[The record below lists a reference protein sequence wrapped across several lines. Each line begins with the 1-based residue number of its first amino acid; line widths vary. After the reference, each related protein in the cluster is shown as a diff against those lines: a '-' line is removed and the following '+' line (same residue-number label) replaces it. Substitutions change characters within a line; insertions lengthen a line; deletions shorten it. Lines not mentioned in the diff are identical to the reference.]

1 MPIPKCLYS
10 SVSWFSNAFIIVM
23 QDCHPARVLS
33 NIDEAKRAFGSGEPF
48 DTSLTS
54 PIEHVELACDEVT
67 KMHAKY
73 LNDRSLTSK
82 HWIIGAET
90 RATGGRVAD
99 EYGVTFLFVT
109 KAWAKTRA
117 MVTTKTWPSTPWP
130 DRFVGYMDEL
140 AEYVQ
145 SRKHEIGQVAAS
157 DLWPFTLVHGDFH
170 GHNILIKD
178 DGPRPDTVILDFQ
191 ILQLAD
197 PVADLGK
204 LLLFALSPEVRRAN
218 EERLVRKS
226 YDAMLEAGLDGETYP
241 FSLYFDRYKF
251 EGAVAVMMV
260 VSLLD
265 TLMADGKDDEH
276 IVPMIFAR
284 LDAWF
289 DDHGN
294 PFEINER
301 TTALR
306 EKLLE
311 GAR

>member
-1 MPIPKCLYS
+1 MSTIQFSRNS
-10 SVSWFSNAFIIVM
+10 SS
-23 QDCHPARVLS
+23 HAR
-33 NIDEAKRAFGSGEPF
+33 
-48 DTSLTS
+48 
-54 PIEHVELACDEVT
+54 
-67 KMHAKY
+67 
-73 LNDRSLTSK
+73 
-82 HWIIGAET
+82 
-90 RATGGRVAD
+90 
-99 EYGVTFLFVT
+99 
-109 KAWAKTRA
+109 
-117 MVTTKTWPSTPWP
+117 
-130 DRFVGYMDEL
+130 
-140 AEYVQ
+140 
-145 SRKHEIGQVAAS
+145 
-157 DLWPFTLVHGDFH
+157 DFH
-170 GHNILIKD
+170 GHNILIK

-226 YDAMLEAGLDGETYP
+226 YDAMVEAGLDAATYP

-260 VSLLD
+260 VSVLD

-306 EKLLE
+306 EELLE

>member
-1 MPIPKCLYS
+1 M
-10 SVSWFSNAFIIVM
+10 
-23 QDCHPARVLS
+23 
-33 NIDEAKRAFGSGEPF
+33 
-48 DTSLTS
+48 
-54 PIEHVELACDEVT
+54 
-67 KMHAKY
+67 
-73 LNDRSLTSK
+73 
-82 HWIIGAET
+82 
-90 RATGGRVAD
+90 
-99 EYGVTFLFVT
+99 
-109 KAWAKTRA
+109 
-117 MVTTKTWPSTPWP
+117 
-130 DRFVGYMDEL
+130 
-140 AEYVQ
+140 
-145 SRKHEIGQVAAS
+145 
-157 DLWPFTLVHGDFH
+157 
-170 GHNILIKD
+170 
-178 DGPRPDTVILDFQ
+178 ILDFQ

>member
-1 MPIPKCLYS
+1 MRAVRLANPKS
-10 SVSWFSNAFIIVM
+10 ITI
-23 QDCHPARVLS
+23 
-33 NIDEAKRAFGSGEPF
+33 
-48 DTSLTS
+48 
-54 PIEHVELACDEVT
+54 
-67 KMHAKY
+67 
-73 LNDRSLTSK
+73 
-82 HWIIGAET
+82 
-90 RATGGRVAD
+90 
-99 EYGVTFLFVT
+99 
-109 KAWAKTRA
+109 
-117 MVTTKTWPSTPWP
+117 
-130 DRFVGYMDEL
+130 
-140 AEYVQ
+140 
-145 SRKHEIGQVAAS
+145 S
-157 DLWPFTLVHGDFH
+157 D

-251 EGAVAVMMV
+251 EGAVAVMMI

>member
-1 MPIPKCLYS
+1 MLSVPLTPK
-10 SVSWFSNAFIIVM
+10 VSLFS
-23 QDCHPARVLS
+23 D
-33 NIDEAKRAFGSGEPF
+33 
-48 DTSLTS
+48 
-54 PIEHVELACDEVT
+54 
-67 KMHAKY
+67 
-73 LNDRSLTSK
+73 
-82 HWIIGAET
+82 
-90 RATGGRVAD
+90 
-99 EYGVTFLFVT
+99 
-109 KAWAKTRA
+109 
-117 MVTTKTWPSTPWP
+117 
-130 DRFVGYMDEL
+130 
-140 AEYVQ
+140 
-145 SRKHEIGQVAAS
+145 
-157 DLWPFTLVHGDFH
+157 

-276 IVPMIFAR
+276 IVPMIFPLHLRCRTKGGVLRSWFPCR
-284 LDAWF
+284 LFLGPGLRLGACW
-289 DDHGN
+289 N
-294 PFEINER
+294 RLSETVKTR
-301 TTALR
+301 KKR
-306 EKLLE
+306 EKTGRKWARYSLKGVKE
-311 GAR
+311 GS